1 MDHYPAK
8 PRTVPEL
15 YDEVVGQAV
24 LAELLGYDTFFIAE
38 HHFHEYGAVPNP
50 PVMLAAIAAKTKRL
64 RLGTAIAALNYR
76 NPIEVAESYAM
87 LDVLSGGRLFL
98 GVGSGYLAHEFE
110 GFGIDPAT
118 KRESFDANFAL
129 VRRLLAGEAAP
140 NGVRIQVLPLQRPV
154 PLAVG
159 ILRAEAAYYVGCQG
173 FDLLSVPYAS
183 CEKFDDI
190 ATLVREHRRGLAE
203 AGRRNIAEA
212 SLICLHTHVAES
224 DAAARA
230 EAAAAFDDYVAS
242 RLYAR
247 RSTYDDAMR
256 NGLSLMG
263 SVETVADKLA
273 VLSEM
278 GVGHVIVLANFGAL
292 PDALVRRSLRLFAEE
307 VMPRV
312 RGKVAV

>member
-1 MDHYPAK
+1 
-8 PRTVPEL
+8 VPEL

-24 LAELLGYDTFFIAE
+24 LAEQLGYDTFFIAE

-140 NGVRIQVLPLQRPV
+140 NGVRIQVLPVQRPV

-159 ILRAEAAYYVGCQG
+159 VLRAEAAYYVGRQG

-190 ATLVREHRRGLAE
+190 ATLVREHHRGLAE
-203 AGRRNIAEA
+203 FGRTDAAEA

-224 DAAARA
+224 DVAARA

-263 SVETVADKLA
+263 SVETVADKLVA
-273 VLSEM
+273 LSEM
-278 GVGHVIVLANFGAL
+278 GIGHVIVLANFGAL

-312 RGKVAV
+312 RGKVAA

>member
-8 PRTVPEL
+8 PRTVAGL

-24 LAELLGYDTFFIAE
+24 LADTLGYDTFFIAE

-98 GVGSGYLAHEFE
+98 GVGSGYLAHEFA

-118 KRESFDANFAL
+118 KREAFDANWAL

-140 NGVRIQVLPLQRPV
+140 NGVRIQVLPRQSPV
-154 PLAVG
+154 PVAVG
-159 ILRAEAAYYVGCQG
+159 ILRAEAAYYVGRQG

-190 ATLVREHRRGLAE
+190 ATLVAEHHRGLRE
-203 AGRRNIAEA
+203 CGRSDLSEA
-212 SLICLHTHVAES
+212 SLVCLHAHVAAT

-230 EAAAAFDDYVAS
+230 EAATAFDDYVAS

-247 RSTYDDAMR
+247 SSTYDDAMR

-263 SVETVADKLA
+263 SVETVADKLVA
-273 VLSEM
+273 LSDM
-278 GVGHVIVLANFGAL
+278 GVGHIIVLPNFGAL

-312 RGKVAV
+312 KRKIAA

>member
-1 MDHYPAK
+1 M
-8 PRTVPEL
+8 
-15 YDEVVGQAV
+15 

-159 ILRAEAAYYVGCQG
+159 ILRAEAAYYVGRQG

-190 ATLVREHRRGLAE
+190 AMLVREHRRGLAE
-203 AGRRNIAEA
+203 AGRTNIVEA

-263 SVETVADKLA
+263 SVETVADKLVA
-273 VLSEM
+273 LSEM

-292 PDALVRRSLRLFAEE
+292 PDTLVRRSLRLFAEE

-312 RGKVAV
+312 RGEVAV